1 MPERSSRSHTSSTAS
16 CSRCPG
22 GRESSPDTSPPPSSR
37 KSVST
42 RGAQRA
48 ENRVQLCAD
57 RAGEAALEHVRPV
70 PGRAERQ
77 MPPVGVE
84 LLGRHGTVRVDP
96 VHDLPASC
104 SSSAGGNVA
113 PNPRE
118 AGRRGRGRQGRT
130 RDRRPPP
137 GRAGTR
143 RPASARPPRPV
154 APRPAP
160 DAGAPE
166 VPGHRDPRA
175 ELHDGADPTARL
187 TPHDRRS
194 AYTSTAA
201 RLGWV
206 NVSGSRRA
214 SPPRTGRWST
224 SRLGDEP
231 APAGARAP
239 PASGRRD
246 RPDRRPRPPSP
257 DGPPRS
263 TGARAWST
271 AVASLPAISMT
282 ST

>member
-201 RLGWV
+201 SSAG
-206 NVSGSRRA
+206 
-214 SPPRTGRWST
+214 ST
-224 SRLGDEP
+224 SRAAVAPPRHEP
-231 APAGARAP
+231 DGGRPAGWVTNPLQPAQELHQPQVVEIVRTAVLDHLHQMVHRGRQAP
-239 PASGRRD
+239 ERGR
-246 RPDRRPRPPSP
+246 PLSPPC
-257 DGPPRS
+257 PRS
-263 TGARAWST
+263 
-271 AVASLPAISMT
+271 P
-282 ST
+282 